1 MSIGN
6 LVQELTEAGVH
17 PALAIDVVTRA
28 FAAGCQSVQNT
39 SMRTSRQERNHRY
52 YEKNKERLKASETSE
67 LRRIKTVSDGAGKCP
82 PDPLKDNINIPPSYP
97 TDTQAPRGVI
107 VPLPRKENRKSAK
120 ASKAPAYSGDFEIFW
135 AEYPRQKNTSK
146 SEAFDVFDRLTADDQ
161 TAAID
166 GAIAYAASCRKDD
179 TPDRFIAHATTFL
192 RQRRWECAA

>member
-6 LVQELTEAGVH
+6 LVQELIEAGTH
-17 PALAIDVVTRA
+17 PALAMDVVTRA
-28 FAAGCQSVQNT
+28 FAMGCQSVQNNT
-39 SMRTSRQERNHRY
+39 MRTARQERNHRY

-67 LRRIKTVSDGAGKCP
+67 LRRFKTDSDGAQKKGP
-82 PDPLKDNINIPPSYP
+82 LEPLKENTTPPNHP
-97 TDTQAPRGVI
+97 TDGQAPGGVI
-107 VPLPRKENRKSAK
+107 VRLPRKESRKAAK
-120 ASKAPAYSGDFEIFW
+120 AARAPAYTGDFEIFW

-161 TAAID
+161 NAAIE